1 MAGGGLLFHELNSR
15 NIESTD
21 RVEVCAT
28 ITATERKDGAL
39 EQIVGRLSLEPQVT
53 AARWRHETAVV

>member
-1 MAGGGLLFHELNSR
+1 MATSGLHFHELNSH
-15 NIESTD
+15 NLEHTD

-28 ITATERKDGAL
+28 ITADKRKDAEL

-53 AARWRHETAVV
+53 SARWKYEATVM